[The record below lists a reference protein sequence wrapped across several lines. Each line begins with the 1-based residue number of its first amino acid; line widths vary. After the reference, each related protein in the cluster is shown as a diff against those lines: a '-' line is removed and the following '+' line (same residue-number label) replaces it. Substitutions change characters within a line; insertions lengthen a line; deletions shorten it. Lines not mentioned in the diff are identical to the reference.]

1 MVQVL
6 DLLVI
11 LLITI
16 SAPGCCQLGGE
27 VESTPCAI
35 KIIPWSIKI
44 FGGSLN
50 NHEES
55 SHKVSD
61 QQNTVCDYVQI
72 CISFE
77 AKLKKIDMFQNNVDF
92 DA

>member
-6 DLLVI
+6 ELLVI
-11 LLITI
+11 FVITI
-16 SAPGCCQLGGE
+16 PLPDVTSW